1 MISIGDMLVNDPD
14 AHLVNNTISMLVA
27 LSRSLI
33 TGLSQGCCMVT
44 GIAFEL
50 PMAT

>member
-14 AHLVNNTISMLVA
+14 AHLVDNTISTLVA

-33 TGLSQGCCMVT
+33 PELSQGCCMVT